1 MTKKQALQNLKAAIF
16 EDRKTRRIGKIKVA
30 FLEYENYGSLW
41 SKLVNFSKTG
51 GKT

>member
-16 EDRKTRRIGKIKVA
+16 EDRKTRRIGKIKAA
-30 FLEYENYGSLW
+30 FIEYEKDRSLW
-41 SKLVNFSKTG
+41 LSFVNFSKTG